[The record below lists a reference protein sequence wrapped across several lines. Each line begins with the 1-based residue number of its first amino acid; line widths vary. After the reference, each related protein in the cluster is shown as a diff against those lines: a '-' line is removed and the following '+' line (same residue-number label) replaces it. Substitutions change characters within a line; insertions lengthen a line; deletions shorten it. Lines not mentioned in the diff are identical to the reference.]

1 LEFQAESDGR
11 EYEVEQHDLASL
23 MRAAKLERADL
34 VLADVQGA
42 ESVLLS
48 RAQGDFETGR
58 VRFLIVSTH
67 HHSISG
73 DSLTHQRALALLIDT
88 GAHVISEHSVN
99 ESFSGDGLIAVSFDD
114 RDRDFVVPVSHARSK
129 ESLFG
134 EMEVDLATS
143 EAKRLDAERI
153 RTDLTSERDAVQ
165 AELIQ
170 VGSERDCLRA
180 QLGAISGTK
189 MWRWSRRPRQIYQRV
204 RRG

>member
-1 LEFQAESDGR
+1 MFRARSRFYSPGLKETSRLDGAR
-11 EYEVEQHDLASL
+11 LDRLHPSPLNLGRSTYPPARTGVIDRHW
-23 MRAAKLERADL
+23 RARD
-34 VLADVQGA
+34 
-42 ESVLLS
+42 
-48 RAQGDFETGR
+48 
-58 VRFLIVSTH
+58 
-67 HHSISG
+67 
-73 DSLTHQRALALLIDT
+73 
-88 GAHVISEHSVN
+88 SEHSVN

-114 RDRDFVVPVSHARSK
+114 RDRDFVVPVSHARGK

-134 EMEVDLATS
+134 EMEVDLAAS

-165 AELIQ
+165 AELFQ
-170 VGSERDCLRA
+170 VGSERDFLRG